1 MTTIRDVAKQAEV
14 SPSTVSHV
22 LNDTRFVSEPTRER
36 VLAAIKELHYRPNI
50 LARSLRR
57 QETRM
62 LGIIIPDNAN
72 PFFAE
77 IVHGVEDFIFD
88 ENYTLLLGNSD
99 GNSEKEL
106 TYLDLFINK
115 QVDGVVLVSSAA
127 ENRASIDLLA
137 ANAVPT
143 VIVDREIE
151 IDSSDTVLVDNLAGG
166 YQMTNYLLELGH
178 RRIGCIT
185 GPSQLTPSAQRVTGY
200 QQALKEAGVLI
211 DPQLIVAGDFHSA
224 SGYRAAQTL
233 FALSE
238 RPTAIFACNDMMA
251 LGVLGAAH
259 DAGLDVPREVAV
271 AGFDNIELGEL
282 ILPRL
287 TTIAQPTYEMGNLA
301 AELLVQRLREPERP
315 SERRVLLV
323 HLIER
328 ESTRPS

>member
-1 MTTIRDVAKQAEV
+1 MTTIRDVAKQAAV

-22 LNDTRFVSEPTRER
+22 LNDTRFVSETTRER
-36 VLAAIKELHYRPNI
+36 VLAAVKELHYRPNI

-57 QETRM
+57 RETRT
-62 LGIIIPDNAN
+62 LGLIIPDNAN

-88 ENYTLLLGNSD
+88 ESYTLLLGNSD

-106 TYLDLFINK
+106 VYLDLFINK
-115 QVDGVVLVSSAA
+115 QVDGVVLVASAA
-127 ENRASIDLLA
+127 KNRASIDLLA

-151 IDSSDTVLVDNLAGG
+151 AGFSDTILVDNLAGG
-166 YQMTNYLLELGH
+166 YQITSYLLALGH

-200 QQALKEAGVLI
+200 RQALEAAGVPLA
-211 DPQLIVAGDFHSA
+211 PQLIIAGDFHSA

-233 FALSE
+233 FALPE

-259 DAGLDVPREVAV
+259 DAGLAVPREVAV
-271 AGFDNIELGEL
+271 AGFDNIELGKL

-287 TTIAQPTYEMGNLA
+287 TTIAQPTYKLGSLA
-301 AELLVQRLREPERP
+301 AELLLLRLREPDRP
-315 SERRVLLV
+315 SERRVLPV

-328 ESTRPS
+328 ESTRLN